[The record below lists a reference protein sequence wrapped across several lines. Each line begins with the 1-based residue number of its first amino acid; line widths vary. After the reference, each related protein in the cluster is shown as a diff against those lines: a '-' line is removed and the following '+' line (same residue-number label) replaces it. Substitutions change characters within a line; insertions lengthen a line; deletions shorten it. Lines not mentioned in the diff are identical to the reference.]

1 MNINNIKS
9 LLVLLAIMMVFNSCK
24 KEYESIESI
33 DEAKIQAYIKQN
45 NIPAIKDP
53 SGYYYQI
60 IDKGLGGTVK
70 NSDSIYYSYTFKSLT
85 GKVFSQTTDI
95 SIAGDYLGYS
105 DRFIINGSNYLVTPF
120 REVLSQL
127 NRGGK
132 ATMILP
138 SFMAFGKNG
147 ITNLG
152 IGSNEILLV
161 DLGIYNVSKKH
172 EAEDIAINAFIL
184 KNNLNLTKLNTA
196 YFSVVNPGT
205 GTEAISL
212 SSTIKA
218 NYTLRSLN
226 GAVIEKSTDGAFS
239 AMLSTLFK
247 GWQQILPGRVTKGG
261 KIRIVIPSALGD
273 VRITQPLDF
282 DIEIVDVTN

>member
-1 MNINNIKS
+1 MKINNIKT
-9 LLVLLAIMMVFNSCK
+9 LLVLSAILMVFNSCK
-24 KEYESIESI
+24 KDYESIESI

-45 NIPAIKDP
+45 NIPAVKDP
-53 SGYYYQI
+53 NGYYYQI
-60 IDKGLGGTVK
+60 IDKGLGGAVK
-70 NSDSIYYSYTFKSLT
+70 NADSVYYSYTFKSLT

-105 DRFIINGSNYLVTPF
+105 DRFIINGSNYLITPF

-147 ITNLG
+147 ITSLG

-172 EAEDIAINAFIL
+172 EAEDIAINAFIA
-184 KNNLNLTKLNTA
+184 KNNLNLTKINAA
-196 YFSVVNPGT
+196 YYNIITPGT
-205 GTEAISL
+205 GNDIISV

-218 NYTLRSLN
+218 KYTVRFLN
-226 GAVIEKSTDGAFS
+226 GAILEQSTDGNFS
-239 AMLSTLFK
+239 SKLSSLYK
-247 GWQQILPGRVTKGG
+247 GWQLVLPSRVTKGG
-261 KIRIVIPSALGD
+261 KLRLVIPSALGGG
-273 VRITQPLDF
+273 TSPLDF